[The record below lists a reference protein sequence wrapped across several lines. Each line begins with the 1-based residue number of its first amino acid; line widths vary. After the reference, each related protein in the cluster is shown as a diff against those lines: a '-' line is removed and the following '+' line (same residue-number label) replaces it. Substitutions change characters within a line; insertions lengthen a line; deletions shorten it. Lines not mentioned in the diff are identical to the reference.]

1 MKGEERVC
9 HVTEADTPGAMARAA
24 KAGAVAL
31 DVSGEVS
38 SCEAACVGGV
48 LPLCAAAYTALP
60 EGKRLGSSAK
70 KGIWWMPW
78 H

>member
-9 HVTEADTPGAMARAA
+9 HVTEADTPGPRTVIRGWMCPKKCLHGRPL
-24 KAGAVAL
+24 GA
-31 DVSGEVS
+31 
-38 SCEAACVGGV
+38 GGV
-48 LPLCAAAYTALP
+48 LPLCAAVMNI
-60 EGKRLGSSAK
+60 KRNE